1 MAKIFNNL
9 MLFVSKLL
17 DKFSDFDKEFENFD
31 KEFDFFY
38 SIGTFLPIIM
48 FAGMFIAVIV
58 VVIVSIVKAK
68 RKTSEI
74 ATKVKDTIKEKIEQ
88 EKTKDICPY
97 CGTKL
102 GEKENKCPGCGARR
116 K

>member
-1 MAKIFNNL
+1 MAKILNNL

-17 DKFSDFDKEFENFD
+17 DRFSDFDKEFENFD

-38 SIGTFLPIIM
+38 AIGTILPIIM
-48 FAGMFIAVIV
+48 FAGMFIAVTVII
-58 VVIVSIVKAK
+58 IVSVVKSK

-74 ATKVKDTIKEKIEQ
+74 ATKVKDTINEKIEQ

-97 CGTKL
+97 CGTRL
-102 GEKENKCPGCGARR
+102 GENENKCPSCGARR